1 MAILDLLKTEGS
13 KYSKYNGTDPTIN
26 PGATKQ
32 SKLHAYDTDPGYSLG
47 GAFKSEVS
55 KAYQAYDD
63 GDSGNKLPL
72 VSQLDR
78 KDGSVP
84 ASDKYMNNLPE

>member
-13 KYSKYNGTDPTIN
+13 KYTKYNGTTPTPN
-26 PGATKQ
+26 PGTTKQ
-32 SKLHAYDTDPGYSLG
+32 SKLHADGTDPGYSLG

-63 GDSGNKLPL
+63 GDSSNTLPPP
-72 VSQLDR
+72 SQLDR
-78 KDGSVP
+78 KDGLVP
-84 ASDKYMNNLPE
+84 DSDKYIYNLPE